1 VSTEDSLGAG
11 AGPSAADPA
20 AWRRLSTRMLL
31 LYPVQELPRALPAL
45 FGLLV
50 AGSSRGDGGRW
61 GLLGIGFVVALGI
74 VRWFTTTYRITPE
87 HVQVRRGLLR
97 RQVLTVPRDRL
108 RTVDV
113 TAHPL
118 HRLLGLARVI
128 IGTGRSDRD
137 GDGGI
142 KLDGLTAVDASRLRE
157 ELLHRGVPA
166 TAAIAGSAAAAPANE
181 AATAPANEAAA
192 GWASATAAATAD
204 AQGEEVELARLD
216 PAWVRYGPF
225 TLSGVLTLGLLAG
238 ALSQFVSEGHL
249 DPGRL
254 GASHSAID
262 QIASVP
268 LWLAIVEVVIAV
280 TILVA
285 AASTVGYVLAFWRF
299 QLTRHSGGTLR
310 VTRGLVTI
318 RATTIEE
325 RRLRGVEISEPLL
338 LRAVRGARCIAIATG
353 LRVGRGAERGG
364 TLLLP
369 PAPRSEATR
378 VAALVLGRDEPLTV
392 ALRAHGAAARRRRYT
407 RALPLCALSVAGF
420 AALWRWAGLPAWAW
434 LASLAL
440 LPAGALLAID
450 RYRGLGHA
458 VAGGHLVCSTG
469 SLVRRRNLL
478 AREGIIGWN
487 LRQSFF
493 QRRAG
498 LVTLTA
504 TTAAGRQSYRVQ
516 DVETAE
522 ALRVAEA
529 ALPGL
534 LSPFLAGQTG
544 APAGATQGARKAA
557 SRQAR

>member
-11 AGPSAADPA
+11 TGPSAADSGT
-20 AWRRLSTRMLL
+20 WRRLSTRMLL
-31 LYPVQELPRALPAL
+31 LYPIQELPRALPAL

-61 GLLGIGFVVALGI
+61 GLLGIGFVVALGV
-74 VRWFTTTYRITPE
+74 VRWFTTSYRITLE
-87 HVQVRRGLLR
+87 QVQVRKGLLR

-118 HRLLGLARVI
+118 HRLLGLVRVI
-128 IGTGRSDRD
+128 LGTGRSDRD

-142 KLDGLTAVDASRLRE
+142 KLDGLTAAEASRLRE

-166 TAAIAGSAAAAPANE
+166 TVANPGTAAAALADTPAD
-181 AATAPANEAAA
+181 
-192 GWASATAAATAD
+192 ATAD
-204 AQGEEVELARLD
+204 AGEEVELARLD

-238 ALSQFVSEGHL
+238 ALSQFVSEGHV

-254 GASHSAID
+254 GASRSAID
-262 QIASVP
+262 HIASVP
-268 LWLAIVEVVIAV
+268 LWLAIVEVVVAAMIV
-280 TILVA
+280 VA

-318 RATTIEE
+318 RSTTIEE

-378 VAALVLGRDEPLTV
+378 VAALVLRRDEPLTV

-407 RALPLCALSVAGF
+407 RALPLCAVTVAGF

-440 LPAGALLAID
+440 LPAGALLAFD

-458 VAGGHLVCSTG
+458 VARGHLVCSIG

-487 LRQSFF
+487 LHQSFF

-516 DVETAE
+516 DVDAAE

-534 LSPFLAGQTG
+534 LTPFLADQTG
-544 APAGATQGARKAA
+544 VAAGASQDPRKAA
-557 SRQAR
+557 SGQAR

>member
-11 AGPSAADPA
+11 TGPSAADSGT
-20 AWRRLSTRMLL
+20 WRRLSTRMLL
-31 LYPVQELPRALPAL
+31 LYPIQELPRALPAL

-61 GLLGIGFVVALGI
+61 GLLGIGFVVALGV
-74 VRWFTTTYRITPE
+74 VRWFTTSYRITLE
-87 HVQVRRGLLR
+87 QVQVRKGLLR

-118 HRLLGLARVI
+118 HRLLGLVRVI
-128 IGTGRSDRD
+128 LGTGRSDRD

-142 KLDGLTAVDASRLRE
+142 KLDGLTAAEASRLRE

-166 TAAIAGSAAAAPANE
+166 TVANPGTAAAALADTPAD
-181 AATAPANEAAA
+181 TPAD
-192 GWASATAAATAD
+192 ATAD
-204 AQGEEVELARLD
+204 AGEEVELARLD

-238 ALSQFVSEGHL
+238 ALSQFVSEGHV

-254 GASHSAID
+254 GASRSAID

-268 LWLAIVEVVIAV
+268 LWLAIVEVVVAAMIV
-280 TILVA
+280 VA

-318 RATTIEE
+318 RSTTIEE

-378 VAALVLGRDEPLTV
+378 VAALVLPRDVPLTV

-407 RALPLCALSVAGF
+407 RALPLCAVTVAGF

-440 LPAGALLAID
+440 LPAGALLAFD

-458 VAGGHLVCSTG
+458 VARGHLVCSIG

-487 LRQSFF
+487 LHQSFF

-516 DVETAE
+516 DVDAAE

-534 LSPFLAGQTG
+534 LTPFLADQTG
-544 APAGATQGARKAA
+544 VAAGASQDPRKAA
-557 SRQAR
+557 SGQAR